1 MLQTV
6 AADLVPAVEGIG
18 LSRSYGG
25 VRALNNA
32 TFSALPGEVHALVG
46 ENGAGKSTLIKVLGG
61 RVRPESG
68 TVRVMGE
75 NMSFA
80 GPHDAHRAGAW
91 TVFQELTLLP
101 AMTVAENLL
110 FGRPVRN
117 RFKLI
122 DRAGT
127 ERAAD
132 ALLNGLG
139 ITYIDPRALVE
150 DISLAERQVVEIARA
165 ITQDAKILFLDE
177 PTSSLVER
185 EVEWLFRQIRRLRAA
200 GTSIVFTSHRWHE
213 IRNIADRITV
223 FRAGREVG
231 TYTEL
236 DEDHAV
242 TLMTDRRVDALYP
255 ARSLLLAPTPTLEV
269 KGLAGTGISGVSLTL
284 HKGEILGV
292 GGLAGHGHRELFFML
307 FGAARAAGGTVTL
320 NGRPVRLRRPRAAI
334 RAGIALVPED
344 RKSEGLLLSIGIRE
358 NLTLSVLRRVSRF
371 GVIGRRREQALC
383 RQMVDR
389 LRIRSGGLGA
399 PVGTLSG
406 GNQQKVLLGRWLLTD
421 CQILL
426 LYDVTRG
433 VDVATKHEIYDLM
446 MRLAGQGKAILFYS
460 SEAEELA
467 HLAHRVLVLREGRV
481 AAELSGAALTAERIV
496 AASVRDHHAV

>member
-1 MLQTV
+1 MATT
-6 AADLVPAVEGIG
+6 AGLVPAVEGIG

-32 TFSALPGEVHALVG
+32 MFSALPGEVHALVG
-46 ENGAGKSTLIKVLGG
+46 ENGAGKSTLIKILGG
-61 RVRPESG
+61 RVRAETG
-68 TVRVMGE
+68 TVRIMGE
-75 NMSFA
+75 KMSFSS
-80 GPHDAHRAGAW
+80 PHEAHRVGAR

-101 AMTVAENLL
+101 WMTVAENLL
-110 FGRPVRN
+110 LGRPVRN
-117 RFKLI
+117 RLALI

-132 ALLNGLG
+132 EMLG
-139 ITYIDPRALVE
+139 VLGVTHIDPRALVE
-150 DISLAERQVVEIARA
+150 DISLAERQVVEIVRA

-185 EVEWLFRQIRRLRAA
+185 EVEWLFGQIRRLRAA
-200 GTSIVFTSHRWHE
+200 GTSVVFTSHRWHE

-223 FRAGREVG
+223 FRAGKEVG

-242 TLMTDRRVDALYP
+242 TLMTDRRVDAHYP
-255 ARSLLLAPTPTLEV
+255 ARSVLRAPTPALEV
-269 KGLAGTGISGVSLTL
+269 KGLIGVGVTGASLTL
-284 HKGEILGV
+284 HKGEVLGM

-307 FGAARAAGGTVTL
+307 FGAARATGGTVML
-320 NGRPVRLRRPRAAI
+320 EGRPVRLSNPRAAI

-344 RKSEGLLLSIGIRE
+344 RKSEGLLLSIGVRE
-358 NLTLSVLRRVSRF
+358 NLTLAILRRVSRC
-371 GVIGRRREQALC
+371 GVIGKRQEQALC
-383 RQMVDR
+383 RHMSDR
-389 LRIRSGGLGA
+389 LKIRAAGLGSR
-399 PVGTLSG
+399 VGALSG
-406 GNQQKVLLGRWLLTD
+406 GNQQKVLLGRWLLAD
-421 CQILL
+421 CRILL
-426 LYDVTRG
+426 FYDVTRG

-467 HLAHRVLVLREGRV
+467 HLAHRVLVMREGRI
-481 AAELSGAALTAERIV
+481 AAELSGEALTAERIV
-496 AASVRDHHAV
+496 AAAVRDHHAV

>member
-1 MLQTV
+1 M
-6 AADLVPAVEGIG
+6 
-18 LSRSYGG
+18 
-25 VRALNNA
+25 
-32 TFSALPGEVHALVG
+32 
-46 ENGAGKSTLIKVLGG
+46 
-61 RVRPESG
+61 
-68 TVRVMGE
+68 
-75 NMSFA
+75 
-80 GPHDAHRAGAW
+80 
-91 TVFQELTLLP
+91 
-101 AMTVAENLL
+101 
-110 FGRPVRN
+110 
-117 RFKLI
+117 
-122 DRAGT
+122 
-127 ERAAD
+127 
-132 ALLNGLG
+132 
-139 ITYIDPRALVE
+139 E

-185 EVEWLFRQIRRLRAA
+185 EVEWLFSRFAGSARG

-255 ARSLLLAPTPTLEV
+255 ARSLLVAPTPTLEV
-269 KGLAGTGISGVSLTL
+269 KELMGAGVSGVSLTL

-320 NGRPVRLRRPRAAI
+320 NGKPVRLRRPRAAI

-344 RKSEGLLLSIGIRE
+344 RKAEGLLLSDRHPREPHSIGAAPR
-358 NLTLSVLRRVSRF
+358 LALWRDR
-371 GVIGRRREQALC
+371 QAAGAGTLC

-481 AAELSGAALTAERIV
+481 ARGAERRG
-496 AASVRDHHAV
+496 AHRRADRRGFGARSSCRLKRSPTAPPPSRDRAGARSRTG